1 MRRYRLSRPAK
12 ADLDRI
18 WFRIAREASIETA
31 DRFVDTIT
39 ARFPVLATMPE
50 AGRARGDIEPGLY
63 SFPVEDYIV
72 YYRKGPRGRVLISR
86 IIHGMRNQAKAWK
99 QEDEDAD

>member
-18 WFRIAREASIETA
+18 WFRETNIETA

-39 ARFPVLATMPE
+39 ARFPFLADMPE
-50 AGRARGDIEPGLY
+50 AGRAPGDMEPGLY
-63 SFPVEDYIV
+63 SFPVEDYMSIT
-72 YYRKGPRGRVLISR
+72 
-86 IIHGMRNQAKAWK
+86 AKDPEA
-99 QEDEDAD
+99 ES

>member
-39 ARFPVLATMPE
+39 ARFPVLANMPE
-50 AGRARGDIEPGLY
+50 AGRVRDDMEPGLY

-72 YYRKGPRGRVLISR
+72 YYRKAPRSRILISR

>member
-1 MRRYRLSRPAK
+1 MGVNGSPEPRRRPGLDEALPPL
-12 ADLDRI
+12 ASGETDLDRI
-18 WFRIAREASIETA
+18 WFREASIETA

-39 ARFPVLATMPE
+39 ARFPVLANMPG
-50 AGRARGDIEPGLY
+50 AGQARGDIEPGLY

-86 IIHGMRNQAKAWK
+86 IIH
-99 QEDEDAD
+99 

>member
-39 ARFPVLATMPE
+39 ARFQFSPPCRK
-50 AGRARGDIEPGLY
+50 RAEREVT
-63 SFPVEDYIV
+63 S
-72 YYRKGPRGRVLISR
+72 
-86 IIHGMRNQAKAWK
+86 NQASIAFLLRITSSITAKVPAA
-99 QEDEDAD
+99 ES

>member
-18 WFRIAREASIETA
+18 WFREASIETA

-39 ARFPVLATMPE
+39 ARFPVLANMSG
-50 AGRARGDIEPGLY
+50 AGQARGDIEPGLY
-63 SFPVEDYIV
+63 GFPVKNHIV
-72 YYRKGPRGRVLISR
+72 YYRKAPRSRVLISR

>member
-1 MRRYRLSRPAK
+1 MMRYRLSRPAK

-18 WFRIAREASIETA
+18 WFREASIETA

-39 ARFPVLATMPE
+39 ARFPVLANMSG
-50 AGRARGDIEPGLY
+50 AGQARGDIEPGLY
-63 SFPVEDYIV
+63 GFPVKNHIV

>member
-1 MRRYRLSRPAK
+1 MRYRLSRPAK

-18 WFRIAREASIETA
+18 WFREASIETA

-72 YYRKGPRGRVLISR
+72 YNRKGTRGGVLISR

-99 QEDEDAD
+99 KEDAE